1 MASTVGFDRCVMA
14 KIKKKYVCQNCGF
27 ESTKWL
33 GRCTSCSEWNTF
45 VEEIETPVNKRTP
58 VVSEI
63 QKKDAQPKK
72 LKDIQLEKEYRIRTG
87 IRELDRVLGG
97 GIVPGSM
104 LLLSGNPGIG
114 KSTLLMQTVQ
124 ALGQKEIGL
133 LYISGEESEQQLK
146 MRAMR
151 LNIQSENVFF
161 LGETDILQML
171 HWIGKIKPR
180 ILVIDSIQTVQ
191 NPQLDSPPG
200 SVSQIRDNTSI
211 LMQVAKKNNIATILV
226 GHVTKDGAIAGP
238 RVLEHMV
245 DTVLYFEGEKNH
257 SFRILRG
264 TKNRFGS
271 TNEIGIFDMTQ
282 KGLITVENPSE
293 WVLNS
298 RPEGSSGTAIV
309 PTMEGSRP
317 LLIEIQG
324 LMTATGF
331 GTPRRMSTGF
341 DYNRLV
347 LLIAV
352 MEKRMDIDMQNFD
365 AYINVVGGFKID
377 EPSVDLAV
385 IAVLYSS
392 LRDRPIPTDL
402 MIVGEVGLTGEVR
415 SIQYARQKLK
425 EGLKFGMKR
434 CILPKQNVKEV
445 QEEALTLFPVST
457 LAEALEV
464 IMSEA

>member
-1 MASTVGFDRCVMA
+1 MA
-14 KIKKKYVCQNCGF
+14 KVKTKYVCQNCGF
-27 ESTKWL
+27 ESAKWL
-33 GRCTSCSEWNTF
+33 GRCTSCNEWNTM
-45 VEEIETPVNKRTP
+45 VEEIETPSSKRTP
-58 VVSEI
+58 VVSDI
-63 QKKDAQPKK
+63 QKKSAGPKK
-72 LKDIQLEKEYRIRTG
+72 LKDIQLAKDPRIKTG
-87 IRELDRVLGG
+87 IKELDRVLGG
-97 GIVPGSM
+97 GIVPGSV

-124 ALGQKEIGL
+124 ALGQKDIGL

-151 LNIQSENVFF
+151 LGIRSENVFF
-161 LGETDILQML
+161 LGETDLLQML
-171 HWIGKIKPR
+171 HWIGKTKPK
-180 ILVIDSIQTVQ
+180 ILIIDSIQTVQ
-191 NPQLDSPPG
+191 NPQLDSAAG
-200 SVSQIRDNTSI
+200 SVSQIRDNTHI
-211 LMQVAKKNNIATILV
+211 LMQVAKKNNIATVLV

-271 TNEIGIFDMTQ
+271 TNEIGIFDMTA
-282 KGLITVENPSE
+282 KGLIAVENPSE

-298 RPEGSSGTAIV
+298 RAEGSSGTAII

-352 MEKRMDIDMQNFD
+352 MEKRMGIDMQNFD

-377 EPSVDLAV
+377 EPSADLAI

-392 LRDRPIPTDL
+392 LKDKPVPADV
-402 MIVGEVGLTGEVR
+402 MILGEVGLTGEARSVR
-415 SIQYARQKLK
+415 YARKK
-425 EGLKFGMKR
+425 INEGLKFGMKR
-434 CILPKQNVKEV
+434 CILPKQNIKEV
-445 QEEALTLFPVST
+445 EDEAMTLYPVTT
-457 LAEALEV
+457 LAEALHILMV
-464 IMSEA
+464 EA